1 MERVVLKV
9 SGKFVCPFDN
19 PLVAEYASLIRETS
33 DKVRLVVVVGGG
45 TAARKYI
52 QFANGKS
59 WQDLVG
65 IEIAR
70 VNAELLISHL
80 GDLAY
85 PKVPRS
91 VEEFLQA
98 YATDKVVVMGGL
110 QPGQSTNAVSLIVA
124 ELINAKRV
132 VNATTV
138 DGVYDRNPKEP
149 GARKLRRVTVDELIR
164 ILESEGWRQEPG
176 RYELA
181 DRLSLEIAKR
191 SSIPIYVVYGGDV
204 GKVKE
209 AILGKYF
216 DSVIEG

>member
-1 MERVVLKV
+1 MEKVILKV
-9 SGKFVCPFDN
+9 SGKFVCPFDS
-19 PLVAEYASLIRETS
+19 PLIEEYAKMIKDLSS
-33 DKVRLVVVVGGG
+33 QVRLTVVVGGG
-45 TAARKYI
+45 SAAREYI
-52 QFANGKS
+52 KWAKGKG

-80 GDLAY
+80 GDLAF

-98 YATDKVVVMGGL
+98 YASGKVVVMGGL

-124 ELINAKRV
+124 ELIGARRV
-132 VNATTV
+132 VNATTI
-138 DGVYDRNPKEP
+138 DGVYDRDPRRP
-149 GARKLRRVTVDELIR
+149 GAKKLERVTVDELIR

-191 SSIPIYVVYGGDV
+191 SHIPIYVVYGGDLE
-204 GKVKE
+204 KVRR
-209 AILGKYF
+209 AVLGEVY